1 LRATSSACFLRLAR
15 RPLTIPT
22 GGTLLAC
29 RCAWALMMTRIL
41 ILGAKPWAK
50 PEAFAEMIEAYFPT
64 LPKIELF
71 ARGKAR
77 PGWDAGG
84 TQPR

>member
-1 LRATSSACFLRLAR
+1 
-15 RPLTIPT
+15 
-22 GGTLLAC
+22 
-29 RCAWALMMTRIL
+29 MMTRIL